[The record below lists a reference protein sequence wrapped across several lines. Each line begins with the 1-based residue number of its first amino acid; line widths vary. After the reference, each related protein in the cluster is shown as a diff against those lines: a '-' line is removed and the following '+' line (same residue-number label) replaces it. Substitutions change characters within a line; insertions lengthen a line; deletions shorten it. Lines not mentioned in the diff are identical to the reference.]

1 MNNKEL
7 VRQLYDKMNS
17 ININLQSVNNNINN
31 LREELSDNF
40 VIDGTVVESSR
51 IEYEK
56 DNISD
61 VKDSVSLT
69 VLGCLRS
76 NF

>member
-17 ININLQSVNNNINN
+17 ININLQSVNSNINN

-51 IEYEK
+51 IEYQK

>member
-7 VRQLYDKMNS
+7 VTQLYDKMNS

-51 IEYEK
+51 IEYQK

>member
-31 LREELSDNF
+31 LRDELSDNF
-40 VIDGTVVESSR
+40 IIDGTVVESSR
-51 IEYEK
+51 IEYQK
-56 DNISD
+56 DNISE
-61 VKDSVSLT
+61 VKNSVSGT

>member
-51 IEYEK
+51 IEYQK